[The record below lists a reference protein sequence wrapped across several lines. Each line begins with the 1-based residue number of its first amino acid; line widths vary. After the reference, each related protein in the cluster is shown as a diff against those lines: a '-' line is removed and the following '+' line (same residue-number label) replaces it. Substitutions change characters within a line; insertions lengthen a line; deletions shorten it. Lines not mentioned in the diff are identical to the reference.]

1 MPSERRPAT
10 HIGFQLPRRDGAF
23 SMLQIAGD
31 LTRCDHPG
39 APSAAPANRVARTAA
54 RATAAVLGAACL
66 RIPCLPGPARL
77 FGPPVFSARAESRDL
92 VVFGSIALQEAL
104 NEANDSF
111 RSESG
116 TRVVT
121 TYGPS
126 TATAK
131 QIEGGMPGDV
141 FFAGDVASMDYLAER
156 NLIKPGTRKD
166 LLRNRLVLIA
176 PANSMLALTV
186 GPNFP
191 LAEALG
197 SGQLAIA
204 DPVSTPAGK
213 YTQASLEYLGVW
225 ASVKSKIAIPG
236 GSRAVLTKVAHGE
249 FPLGIIWQTDAAGA
263 QAIRIVAALPE
274 SSHPPIV
281 YPLAVLAN
289 STHETVASY
298 LQYLLSPKAAP
309 FFQKRGFT
317 VF

>member
-1 MPSERRPAT
+1 MLRIVGE
-10 HIGFQLPRRDGAF
+10 F
-23 SMLQIAGD
+23 SLY
-31 LTRCDHPG
+31 DHHG
-39 APSAAPANRVARTAA
+39 APRTAPADRIAHMAA
-54 RATAAVLGAACL
+54 GLIATSFGVACL
-66 RIPCLPGPARL
+66 TILGLTVLAPL
-77 FGPPVFSARAESRDL
+77 FGPLVSSARAESRDI

-121 TYGPS
+121 TIGPS
-126 TATAK
+126 TALAK
-131 QIEGGMPGDV
+131 QIEGGTPGDL

-156 NLIKPGTRKD
+156 NLIKPDTRKD

-176 PANSMLALTV
+176 PAKSTLALTI
-186 GPNFP
+186 GPNFA
-191 LAEALG
+191 LADALG

-204 DPVSTPAGK
+204 DPASTPAGK

-249 FPLGIIWQTDAAGA
+249 FPVGVLWQTDAAGE
-263 QAIRIVAALPE
+263 QAVRLVGALPD

-281 YPLAVLAN
+281 YPLADLAKSN
-289 STHETVASY
+289 NEGVASY
-298 LQYLLSPKAAP
+298 LQYLLSPTAAS

>member
-1 MPSERRPAT
+1 M
-10 HIGFQLPRRDGAF
+10 
-23 SMLQIAGD
+23 MQIAGY
-31 LTRCDHPG
+31 LTLYDRHG
-39 APSAAPANRVARTAA
+39 APCTAPASRVARTIASVT
-54 RATAAVLGAACL
+54 ATVCGAACL
-66 RIPCLPGPARL
+66 TILCLTVLVPL
-77 FGPPVFSARAESRDL
+77 FGPFVSSARAESRDL

-121 TYGPS
+121 TIGAS
-126 TATAK
+126 TALAK
-131 QIEGGMPGDV
+131 QIEGGVSGDV

-156 NLIKPGTRKD
+156 NLIKPATRKD
-166 LLRNRLVLIA
+166 LFRNRLVLIA
-176 PANSMLALTV
+176 LADSRLALTV

-191 LAEALG
+191 LADAIG

-225 ASVKSKIAIPG
+225 PSVRSKIAVPG
-236 GSRAVLTKVAHGE
+236 GSRAVLAKVAQGE
-249 FPLGIIWQTDAAGA
+249 FPLGITWQTDAAGE
-263 QAIRIVAALPE
+263 QGIRIVAVLPE
-274 SSHPPIV
+274 ASHPPIV
-281 YPLAVLAN
+281 YPLAILAN
-289 STHETVASY
+289 STNAKVSSY
-298 LQYLLSPKAAP
+298 LQYLLSPKAMS

>member
-1 MPSERRPAT
+1 VIAT
-10 HIGFQLPRRDGAF
+10 VF
-23 SMLQIAGD
+23 
-31 LTRCDHPG
+31 
-39 APSAAPANRVARTAA
+39 
-54 RATAAVLGAACL
+54 GAACL
-66 RIPCLPGPARL
+66 TILCLTVLAPL
-77 FGPPVFSARAESRDL
+77 FGPLVFSARAESRDI

-104 NEANDSF
+104 KEANDSF
-111 RSESG
+111 LRENG

-121 TYGPS
+121 TYGAS
-126 TATAK
+126 TALAK
-131 QIEGGMPGDV
+131 QVQGGMPGDL

-191 LAEALG
+191 LADAIG

-225 ASVKSKIAIPG
+225 PSVRSKIAIPG
-236 GSRAVLTKVAHGE
+236 GSRAVLAKVAQGE
-249 FPLGIIWQTDAAGA
+249 FPLGIIWQTDAAGE
-263 QAIRIVAALPE
+263 QGIRIVAVLPE
-274 SSHPPIV
+274 ASHPPIV
-281 YPLAVLAN
+281 YPLAILAN
-289 STHETVASY
+289 STNATVSSY
-298 LQYLLSPKAAP
+298 LQYLLSPKATS

>member
-1 MPSERRPAT
+1 
-10 HIGFQLPRRDGAF
+10 
-23 SMLQIAGD
+23 MLQIARD
-31 LTRCDHPG
+31 LTLHNHHG
-39 APSAAPANRVARTAA
+39 APCTALANRVARTAA
-54 RATAAVLGAACL
+54 SVIATFCGVACL
-66 RIPCLPGPARL
+66 TILCLTVLAPL
-77 FGPPVFSARAESRDL
+77 FGPLVFSARAQSRDI
-92 VVFGSIALQEAL
+92 VVFGSIALKEAL
-104 NEANDSF
+104 NEANDNF
-111 RSESG
+111 LSENG
-116 TRVVT
+116 TRAVT

-126 TATAK
+126 TALAK
-131 QIEGGMPGDV
+131 QIEGGVSGDL
-141 FFAGDVASMDYLAER
+141 FFAGDLASMDYLAER
-156 NLIKPGTRKD
+156 NLIKPSTRKD

-176 PANSMLALTV
+176 PANSMLALTI

-225 ASVKSKIAIPG
+225 TSVRSKIAIPG
-236 GSRAVLTKVAHGE
+236 GSRAVLTKVARGE
-249 FPLGIIWQTDAAGA
+249 FPLGIIWQTDTADEQG
-263 QAIRIVAALPE
+263 IRIVAALPE

-289 STHETVASY
+289 STNDTVSSY
-298 LQYLLSPKAAP
+298 LQYLLSPKATP

>member
-1 MPSERRPAT
+1 M
-10 HIGFQLPRRDGAF
+10 
-23 SMLQIAGD
+23 MQIAGD
-31 LTRCDHPG
+31 LILYDHHG
-39 APSAAPANRVARTAA
+39 APCTAPASRVARTTASVI
-54 RATAAVLGAACL
+54 ATVFGAACL
-66 RIPCLPGPARL
+66 TILCLTVLAPL
-77 FGPPVFSARAESRDL
+77 FGPLVSSARAESRDL

-121 TYGPS
+121 TIGAS
-126 TATAK
+126 TALAK
-131 QIEGGMPGDV
+131 QIEGGVSGDV

-176 PANSMLALTV
+176 PANSRLALTV

-191 LAEALG
+191 LADAIG

-225 ASVKSKIAIPG
+225 PSVRSKIAIPG
-236 GSRAVLTKVAHGE
+236 GSRAVLAKVAQGE
-249 FPLGIIWQTDAAGA
+249 FPLGIIWQTDAAGE
-263 QAIRIVAALPE
+263 QGIRIVAVLPE
-274 SSHPPIV
+274 ASHPPIV
-281 YPLAVLAN
+281 YPLAILAN
-289 STHETVASY
+289 STNAKVRVY
-298 LQYLLSPKAAP
+298 GVLSIDVLR
-309 FFQKRGFT
+309 QTGLS
-317 VF
+317 

>member
-1 MPSERRPAT
+1 MPR
-10 HIGFQLPRRDGAF
+10 
-23 SMLQIAGD
+23 IAGE
-31 LTRCDHPG
+31 LPLCDYHG
-39 APSAAPANRVARTAA
+39 APRTAPADRIARTAA
-54 RATAAVLGAACL
+54 NVIATIFGAACL
-66 RIPCLPGPARL
+66 TILGLTVLAPL
-77 FGPPVFSARAESRDL
+77 FGPLVFSARAQSRDI
-92 VVFGSIALQEAL
+92 VVFGSIAVQEAL

-121 TYGPS
+121 TIGPS
-126 TATAK
+126 TALAK
-131 QIEGGMPGDV
+131 QIEGGMPGDL

-176 PANSMLALTV
+176 PAKSTLALTIE
-186 GPNFP
+186 PNFP
-191 LAEALG
+191 LADALG

-213 YTQASLEYLGVW
+213 YTQASLEYLGIW
-225 ASVKSKIAIPG
+225 TSVRSKIAIPG

-249 FPLGIIWQTDAAGA
+249 FPLGIIWQTDAAGE
-263 QAIRIVAALPE
+263 QAIRIVGALPE

-281 YPLAVLAN
+281 YPLAVLAK
-289 STHETVASY
+289 STNETVASY
-298 LQYLLSPKAAP
+298 LQYLLSPKAAS

>member
-1 MPSERRPAT
+1 M
-10 HIGFQLPRRDGAF
+10 
-23 SMLQIAGD
+23 QIAKD
-31 LTRCDHPG
+31 LTLYDHHG
-39 APSAAPANRVARTAA
+39 APCTALSNRVARTAA
-54 RATAAVLGAACL
+54 SVIANVFGAACL
-66 RIPCLPGPARL
+66 TILCLTVLAPL
-77 FGPPVFSARAESRDL
+77 FGPLVFSARAESRDL

-111 RSESG
+111 RSENG

-121 TYGPS
+121 TYGAS
-126 TATAK
+126 TALAK
-131 QIEGGMPGDV
+131 QIEGGVSGDL
-141 FFAGDVASMDYLAER
+141 FFAGDLASMDYLAER

-176 PANSMLALTV
+176 PASSMLALTV
-186 GPNFP
+186 RPNFP
-191 LAEALG
+191 LADALG

-236 GSRAVLTKVAHGE
+236 GSRAVLTKVAQGE
-249 FPLGIIWQTDAAGA
+249 FPLGIIWQTDATGE
-263 QAIRIVAALPE
+263 QGIRVVAVLPE
-274 SSHPPIV
+274 ESHPQIV
-281 YPLAVLAN
+281 YPVAILAN
-289 STHETVASY
+289 STNATVSSY
-298 LQYLLSPKAAP
+298 LQYLLSPKATS

>member
-1 MPSERRPAT
+1 M
-10 HIGFQLPRRDGAF
+10 
-23 SMLQIAGD
+23 MQIAGD
-31 LTRCDHPG
+31 LTLDDHHG
-39 APSAAPANRVARTAA
+39 APCTAPASRVARTTASVI
-54 RATAAVLGAACL
+54 ATVFGAACL
-66 RIPCLPGPARL
+66 TILCLTVLAPL
-77 FGPPVFSARAESRDL
+77 FGPLVSSARAESRDL

-121 TYGPS
+121 TIGAS
-126 TATAK
+126 TALAK
-131 QIEGGMPGDV
+131 QIEGGVSGDV

-176 PANSMLALTV
+176 PANSRLALTV

-191 LAEALG
+191 LADAIG

-225 ASVKSKIAIPG
+225 PSVRSKIAIPG
-236 GSRAVLTKVAHGE
+236 GSRAVLAKVAQGE
-249 FPLGIIWQTDAAGA
+249 FPLGIIWQTDAAGE
-263 QAIRIVAALPE
+263 QGIRIVAVLPE
-274 SSHPPIV
+274 ASHPPIV
-281 YPLAVLAN
+281 YPLAILAN
-289 STHETVASY
+289 STNATVSSY
-298 LQYLLSPKAAP
+298 LQYLLSPKATS

>member
-1 MPSERRPAT
+1 
-10 HIGFQLPRRDGAF
+10 
-23 SMLQIAGD
+23 MLQIARD
-31 LTRCDHPG
+31 LTLYDHRG
-39 APSAAPANRVARTAA
+39 APCTALANRVGRTAA
-54 RATAAVLGAACL
+54 SVIATVFGAAGLTVLCL
-66 RIPCLPGPARL
+66 TVLAPL
-77 FGPPVFSARAESRDL
+77 FGPLVFSARAESRDI
-92 VVFGSIALQEAL
+92 VVFGSIALQEGL
-104 NEANDSF
+104 KEANDYF
-111 RSESG
+111 LSENG
-116 TRVVT
+116 TRAVS

-126 TATAK
+126 TALAK
-131 QIEGGMPGDV
+131 QIEGGMPGDL
-141 FFAGDVASMDYLAER
+141 FFAGDLASMDYLAER
-156 NLIKPGTRKD
+156 NLLKPGTRKD

-176 PANSMLALTV
+176 PANSTLALSI

-225 ASVKSKIAIPG
+225 PAVKSKIAIPG
-236 GSRAVLTKVAHGE
+236 GSRAVLTKVARGE
-249 FPLGIIWQTDAAGA
+249 FPLGIIWQTDTADEQG
-263 QAIRIVAALPE
+263 IRTVAVLPE

-289 STHETVASY
+289 STNAKVPSY

>member
-1 MPSERRPAT
+1 
-10 HIGFQLPRRDGAF
+10 
-23 SMLQIAGD
+23 MLQIARD
-31 LTRCDHPG
+31 LTLHDHHG
-39 APSAAPANRVARTAA
+39 APCTALANRVTRTAA
-54 RATAAVLGAACL
+54 SVIATVFGASCLTILCLTVLA
-66 RIPCLPGPARL
+66 PL
-77 FGPPVFSARAESRDL
+77 FGPLVFSARAESRDI
-92 VVFGSIALQEAL
+92 VVFGSIALK
-104 NEANDSF
+104 EANDSF
-111 RSESG
+111 LRENG

-121 TYGPS
+121 TYGAS
-126 TATAK
+126 TALAK
-131 QIEGGMPGDV
+131 QIEGGMPGDL

-191 LAEALG
+191 LADAIG

-225 ASVKSKIAIPG
+225 TAVRSKIAIPG
-236 GSRAVLTKVAHGE
+236 GSRAVLTKVARGE
-249 FPLGIIWQTDAAGA
+249 FPLGIIWQTDAADEQG
-263 QAIRIVAALPE
+263 IRIVATLPE
-274 SSHPPIV
+274 ASHPPIV

-289 STHETVASY
+289 STNVTVSSY
-298 LQYLLSPKAAP
+298 LQYLLSPKATS

>member
-1 MPSERRPAT
+1 
-10 HIGFQLPRRDGAF
+10 
-23 SMLQIAGD
+23 MLQIARD
-31 LTRCDHPG
+31 LTRYNHHG
-39 APSAAPANRVARTAA
+39 APCAALANHVARTAA
-54 RATAAVLGAACL
+54 SVIATVLGAACL
-66 RIPCLPGPARL
+66 TILCLTVLAPL
-77 FGPPVFSARAESRDL
+77 FGPLVSSARAESRDL
-92 VVFGSIALQEAL
+92 VVFGSIALQEAI

-121 TYGPS
+121 TIGAS
-126 TATAK
+126 TALAK
-131 QIEGGMPGDV
+131 QIEGGVSGDV

-166 LLRNRLVLIA
+166 LLGNRLVLIA

-191 LAEALG
+191 LADAIG

-225 ASVKSKIAIPG
+225 PSVRSKIAIPG
-236 GSRAVLTKVAHGE
+236 GSRAVLAKVAQGE
-249 FPLGIIWQTDAAGA
+249 FPLGIIWQTDAAGE
-263 QAIRIVAALPE
+263 QGIRIVAVLPE
-274 SSHPPIV
+274 ASHPPIV
-281 YPLAVLAN
+281 YPLAILAN
-289 STHETVASY
+289 STNAAVSSY
-298 LQYLLSPKAAP
+298 LQYLLSQKATS

>member
-1 MPSERRPAT
+1 MPRIA
-10 HIGFQLPRRDGAF
+10 GALPRY
-23 SMLQIAGD
+23 
-31 LTRCDHPG
+31 DHHG
-39 APSAAPANRVARTAA
+39 APRTAPAGRIARTATSVI
-54 RATAAVLGAACL
+54 ATIFDAACL
-66 RIPCLPGPARL
+66 TILGLTVLAPL
-77 FGPPVFSARAESRDL
+77 FGPLVFSARAETRDI

-104 NEANDSF
+104 NEANDAF
-111 RSESG
+111 RSDSG

-121 TYGPS
+121 TIGPS
-126 TATAK
+126 TALAK
-131 QIEGGMPGDV
+131 QIEGGMPGDL

-176 PANSMLALTV
+176 PANSTLALTI

-191 LAEALG
+191 LTDALG

-213 YTQASLEYLGVW
+213 YTQASLAYLGVW
-225 ASVKSKIAIPG
+225 ASVRDKIAIPG

-249 FPLGIIWQTDAAGA
+249 FPLGIIWQTDAAGE
-263 QAIRIVAALPE
+263 QAIRIVGALPE

-281 YPLAVLAN
+281 YPLAVLAK
-289 STHETVASY
+289 STHESVASY
-298 LQYLLSPKAAP
+298 LQYLLSPKAAS

>member
-1 MPSERRPAT
+1 
-10 HIGFQLPRRDGAF
+10 
-23 SMLQIAGD
+23 
-31 LTRCDHPG
+31 LTVL
-39 APSAAPANRVARTAA
+39 AP
-54 RATAAVLGAACL
+54 
-66 RIPCLPGPARL
+66 L
-77 FGPPVFSARAESRDL
+77 FGPLVSSARAESRDL

-121 TYGPS
+121 TIGAS
-126 TATAK
+126 TALAK
-131 QIEGGMPGDV
+131 QIEGGVSGDV

-176 PANSMLALTV
+176 PANSRLALTV

-191 LAEALG
+191 LADAIG

-225 ASVKSKIAIPG
+225 PSVRSKIAIPG
-236 GSRAVLTKVAHGE
+236 GSRAVLAKVAQGE
-249 FPLGIIWQTDAAGA
+249 FPLGIIWQTDAAGE
-263 QAIRIVAALPE
+263 QGIRIVAVLPE
-274 SSHPPIV
+274 ASHPPIV
-281 YPLAVLAN
+281 YPLAILAN
-289 STHETVASY
+289 STNATVSSY
-298 LQYLLSPKAAP
+298 LQYLLSPKATS